1 MNNFKKLLSELK
13 HIELGQREKD
23 ILNDLTTI
31 QIDHEVPEW
40 YLSFWLFDRHWYWFQ
55 ATFRDWVLSITN

>member
-31 QIDHEVPEW
+31 QIDHEVPE
-40 YLSFWLFDRHWYWFQ
+40 
-55 ATFRDWVLSITN
+55 